1 MHGAGQNLET
11 AVYLRAAR
19 LREDQRDSLVA
30 NQAPNV
36 RVLTSA
42 DGVAAEV
49 VWFSERDGWGHL
61 YLHDAVTG
69 KMIRQITAGPCVV
82 QEIVHIDPDARTLL
96 VSVSGLI
103 ADDPYRRTYCRVNL
117 DSGGLERVTDDA
129 LNHRPLVPDPAIQPG
144 FIDFAS
150 TVDTPPVATVRD
162 WSGQVIMELERAGGS
177 SLIAIGWQAPQRFAA
192 TGADGETV
200 IHGTLFL
207 PPDFDPEQRYP
218 VLDHL
223 YPGPQDHRAMP
234 YFGPDEIEPMVAL
247 GLVGVT
253 IDGKGTPGRGREFND
268 ASWRNIGGGSG
279 LDDHVAVIRE
289 LARTRPWMDLDR
301 VAVYGHSAGGFAAT
315 RAMELFP
322 DVFQFGIAAAGR
334 HDGRLVMAMI
344 MEAYDD
350 PADLESWARAS
361 AIEPAGDITGKLL
374 LVQGELDHAV
384 SIHHTYRLIDRLIA
398 ANRDFDLL
406 VVPGDDH
413 VFSRHG
419 RYVERRQW
427 DWYVRHLLHLEPP
440 AGFAIAD

>member
-1 MHGAGQNLET
+1 MMH
-11 AVYLRAAR
+11 R
-19 LREDQRDSLVA
+19 
-30 NQAPNV
+30 
-36 RVLTSA
+36 
-42 DGVAAEV
+42 
-49 VWFSERDGWGHL
+49 
-61 YLHDAVTG
+61 
-69 KMIRQITAGPCVV
+69 
-82 QEIVHIDPDARTLL
+82 
-96 VSVSGLI
+96 
-103 ADDPYRRTYCRVNL
+103 
-117 DSGGLERVTDDA
+117 
-129 LNHRPLVPDPAIQPG
+129 
-144 FIDFAS
+144 
-150 TVDTPPVATVRD
+150 
-162 WSGQVIMELERAGGS
+162 
-177 SLIAIGWQAPQRFAA
+177 
-192 TGADGETV
+192 GET
-200 IHGTLFL
+200 L
-207 PPDFDPEQRYP
+207 
-218 VLDHL
+218 
-223 YPGPQDHRAMP
+223 
-234 YFGPDEIEPMVAL
+234 
-247 GLVGVT
+247 
-253 IDGKGTPGRGREFND
+253 
-268 ASWRNIGGGSG
+268 GGGSG
-279 LDDHVAVIRE
+279 LDDHVAVILE